1 MAQWTPEISTYQ
13 VQCYVFH
20 LSPVVDGQTD
30 AALTYAGPVAA
41 ITPKMPWAGSV
52 IAIEAD
58 MSAAVGA
65 GALSFDVAIA
75 TVQQDIDLTIAVDGT
90 RVKGE
95 YREGTYRFAEG
106 DALVAT
112 YTSGTLTTNGN
123 VTVYVYVLFENVRP

>member
-58 MSAAVGA
+58 MSAA
-65 GALSFDVAIA
+65 
-75 TVQQDIDLTIAVDGT
+75 IDLTIAVDGT

-123 VTVYVYVLFENVRP
+123 VTVYIYVLFENVRP